1 MKKRFITNLALL
13 ILLNLLIKPFW
24 FFGIEVGV
32 QNRVGEE
39 MYGFYFSLFNFAFI
53 LNILLDLG
61 INNFNNRAISREAG
75 HLKDYLAAI
84 IPLKLVL
91 SLVYAGLVFAT
102 GKMIGYS
109 PEQFKMLW
117 ILVANQFL
125 ASFILYMRS
134 NISGLQYFRTDSLL
148 SVLDRSL
155 MIIFTGLLLWG
166 NVTKDAFKIEWFV
179 YAQSLSYFITL
190 ITVTSIVRYRSG
202 SFFHRVN
209 VKRSLEIL
217 RMSYP
222 FALLILLMSL
232 FNRVDSVM
240 LERLLVNGKEE
251 AGIYAQSFRIYDA
264 ASQFSLLFA
273 ALLLP
278 MFSKMIKLGE
288 DVNDLVR
295 IALPILM
302 VAGISLA
309 ISCNFYRT
317 NILDLLYVAPVGHSY
332 TIFGILMVG
341 FLFVS
346 TSYIYGTLLTANNN
360 LRHLNIVA
368 GITVILNVS
377 LNLILIPR
385 YQSVGAAISSLSSQ
399 GFYAVAQ
406 LVLTRRILKISM
418 NRDIMIKLAAF
429 LVLNIFVGYISLFIP
444 GWVPGFFILLS
455 SCLASALLLKLIR
468 PVELLSIVKDK
479 Q

>member
-1 MKKRFITNLALL
+1 LKKRFLTNLALL

-24 FFGIEVGV
+24 FFGIEVSV

-61 INNFNNRAISREAG
+61 INNFNNRAISREHG

-91 SLVYAGLVFAT
+91 TLVYAGVVFAA
-102 GKMIGYS
+102 GKIIGYS
-109 PEQFKMLW
+109 EDQFKMLW
-117 ILVANQFL
+117 VLVANQFL
-125 ASFILYMRS
+125 SSFILYFRS

-166 NVTKDAFKIEWFV
+166 NVFKEPFKIEWFV
-179 YAQSLSYFITL
+179 YAQSLSYFLTL
-190 ITVTSIVRYRSG
+190 LSVASIVRYRSG
-202 SFFHRVN
+202 SFLHRIN
-209 VKRSLEIL
+209 FKRSREIL

-251 AGIYAQSFRIYDA
+251 AGIYAQSFRIFDA

-278 MFSKMIKLGE
+278 MFSRMIKLGE

-295 IALPILM
+295 TALPLLM

-309 ISCNFYRT
+309 ISCNFYRSE
-317 NILDLLYVAPVGHSY
+317 ILDLLYVDPALHSY

-360 LRHLNIVA
+360 LRQLNIVA
-368 GITVILNVS
+368 GITVVLNVS

-399 GFYAVAQ
+399 AFYAIAQ
-406 LVLTRRILKISM
+406 LALTRKILKISM
-418 NRDIMIKLAAF
+418 NGDIMIKLAVF
-429 LVLNIFVGYISLFIP
+429 LVINVLAGYLTLLIP
-444 GWVPGFFILLS
+444 GWVPGFLILLT
-455 SCLASALLLKLIR
+455 SCLASALMLKLIR
-468 PVELLSIVKDK
+468 PTELLAIIKE
-479 Q
+479 